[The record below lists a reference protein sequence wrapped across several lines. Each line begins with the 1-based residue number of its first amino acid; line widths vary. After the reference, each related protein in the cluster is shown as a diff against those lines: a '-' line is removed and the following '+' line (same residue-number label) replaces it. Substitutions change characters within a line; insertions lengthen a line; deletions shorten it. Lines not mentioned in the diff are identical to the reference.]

1 MWHSYCCYGNHN
13 ITFCDFCTHVLKYN
27 ASFMYCL
34 VINFLL
40 PHQSLM
46 DYFLTRGRLL
56 SWMNFFPFQ
65 SKWEFYCQ
73 LSRGAS
79 FHPRP
84 LLQIHLLRNMP
95 WKSDSGFTYAEQK
108 GVGGKRER
116 NRKSMN
122 ARQQGKTRKQDKVT
136 KQEIK
141 KPSKSSVP
149 CQIYMLYM
157 ISLAI
162 FSSFSLTV

>member
-13 ITFCDFCTHVLKYN
+13 IKFCDFCTHVLKYN
-27 ASFMYCL
+27 VSFMYCL

-40 PHQSLM
+40 LYPSSM

-108 GVGGKRER
+108 RRGGGKRER
-116 NRKSMN
+116 ETEKAWM
-122 ARQQGKTRKQDKVT
+122 QDSKA
-136 KQEIK
+136 KQESKTKSQSK
-141 KPSKSSVP
+141 KSRN
-149 CQIYMLYM
+149 QA
-157 ISLAI
+157 SLLFHVRFI
-162 FSSFSLTV
+162 CFIWFLWQFSHHSA